1 MSSLY
6 TSPQSIPLTPG
17 SSAQFTLTSPTS
29 GLATTVF
36 TPAISGQVS
45 FAQLSGDNTV
55 QLWSVTALA
64 DAFATTPVA
73 ITNSTAGEVGFLN
86 VTIAPAVSNVPG
98 GYTSLS
104 LIQMVRGRTNEPN
117 LPTNANIIMY
127 ANDVVEDVQ
136 LELGSIRLVGTYPT
150 GSGQTLQ
157 SLTADVQEVISCSW
171 STGPLTQQGVIV
183 YPMFQYDQGSYMD
196 LAAGFPAV
204 GFGPPQ
210 NYTVYQDT
218 ANVQILQMYPAA
230 QVGQLNVYYYG
241 RPTLWTLN
249 NNGGNGIASNLD
261 TAFQSAVILGTI
273 ISVLDERGRSD
284 EGERIWTPRYE
295 KAIERLRSA
304 SVRRTAP
311 KSGQVRDVVGRGY
324 PAQWLSR

>member
-1 MSSLY
+1 
-6 TSPQSIPLTPG
+6 
-17 SSAQFTLTSPTS
+17 
-29 GLATTVF
+29 
-36 TPAISGQVS
+36 
-45 FAQLSGDNTV
+45 
-55 QLWSVTALA
+55 
-64 DAFATTPVA
+64 
-73 ITNSTAGEVGFLN
+73 
-86 VTIAPAVSNVPG
+86 
-98 GYTSLS
+98 
-104 LIQMVRGRTNEPN
+104 MVRGRTNEPN

-150 GSGQTLQ
+150 SSGQTLQ

-171 STGPLTQQGVIV
+171 STSALTQQGVIV
-183 YPMFQYDQGSYMD
+183 YPMFQYDQGSFMD

-249 NNGGNGIASNLD
+249 NSGGNGIASNLD